1 VLLPGVMLVVL
12 AAEAGAV
19 ILARRQ
25 CADDRTQATDPDATQ
40 ETQSGAAQGSQ

>member
-1 VLLPGVMLVVL
+1 MLVVL

-25 CADDRTQATDPDATQ
+25 CADDRTQATEPDATQ
-40 ETQSGAAQGSQ
+40 ESASGAVTESQ